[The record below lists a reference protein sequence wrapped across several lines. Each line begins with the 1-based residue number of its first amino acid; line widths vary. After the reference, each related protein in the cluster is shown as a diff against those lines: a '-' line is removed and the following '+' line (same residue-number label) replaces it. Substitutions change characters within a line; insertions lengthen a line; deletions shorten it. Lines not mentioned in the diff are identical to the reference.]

1 MRHLTVSGFGD
12 FLGVHGN
19 RLIVRNGDNV
29 ILETAL
35 SRLRTIRID
44 KSVSLSSNLILACAA
59 RGIRIYFLD
68 WKGVGVVEVSG
79 MHRHAVVGVRKSQFE
94 CLKSLQAQLLAKEII
109 FSKIRNQRA
118 VLLYFSKYLMKREGL
133 WPFTSE
139 CRNSIRRDQ

>member
-59 RGIRIYFLD
+59 RGIRIYFSELL
-68 WKGVGVVEVSG
+68 GV
-79 MHRHAVVGVRKSQFE
+79 AYTQ
-94 CLKSLQAQLLAKEII
+94 
-109 FSKIRNQRA
+109 IRNPDSNLS
-118 VLLYFSKYLMKREGL
+118 LLGRS
-133 WPFTSE
+133 
-139 CRNSIRRDQ
+139 

>member
-68 WKGVGVVEVSG
+68 WKGVD
-79 MHRHAVVGVRKSQFE
+79 
-94 CLKSLQAQLLAKEII
+94 
-109 FSKIRNQRA
+109 
-118 VLLYFSKYLMKREGL
+118 VL
-133 WPFTSE
+133 
-139 CRNSIRRDQ
+139 

>member
-68 WKGVGVVEVSG
+68 WKGVGVVRVSG
-79 MHRHAVVGVRKSQFE
+79 CTAMPSSAS
-94 CLKSLQAQLLAKEII
+94 EIPIRMPQI
-109 FSKIRNQRA
+109 FASPA
-118 VLLYFSKYLMKREGL
+118 SG
-133 WPFTSE
+133 
-139 CRNSIRRDQ
+139 

>member
-44 KSVSLSSNLILACAA
+44 KSVSLSSI
-59 RGIRIYFLD
+59 
-68 WKGVGVVEVSG
+68 
-79 MHRHAVVGVRKSQFE
+79 
-94 CLKSLQAQLLAKEII
+94 
-109 FSKIRNQRA
+109 
-118 VLLYFSKYLMKREGL
+118 
-133 WPFTSE
+133 
-139 CRNSIRRDQ
+139 